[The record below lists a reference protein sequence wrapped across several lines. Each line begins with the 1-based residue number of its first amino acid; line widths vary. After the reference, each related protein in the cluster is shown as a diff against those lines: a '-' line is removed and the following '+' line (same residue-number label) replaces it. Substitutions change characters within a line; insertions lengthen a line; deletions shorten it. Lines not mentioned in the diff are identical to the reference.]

1 VTDRAAIAAEI
12 LRQAGARGP
21 DRSICPSDV
30 ARALDTDW
38 RGLMGQVRR
47 EAAALAAAGRIDI
60 LRKGRPVAPDAM
72 RGVIR
77 LRLRRDSA
85 ARPVEGP
92 GDGPGDGSGDGPGG

>member
-1 VTDRAAIAAEI
+1 MTDRAAIAAEI
-12 LRQAGARGP
+12 LRQTAARGP

-38 RGLMGQVRR
+38 RGLMAKVRR
-47 EAAALAAAGRIDI
+47 EAATLAAAGRIDI

-85 ARPVEGP
+85 GGPVEGP
-92 GDGPGDGSGDGPGG
+92 GNCPGDGPPDGPGE